1 MFDDANRVG
10 VEIQK
15 SINIKY
21 KEEILKIKQAIE
33 DAKESMNFKFF
44 VRGPISQKVIQELET
59 ANYIVEVH
67 ESHINVEIPKPDYNV

>member
-1 MFDDANRVG
+1 MFEDANRIG

-15 SINIKY
+15 NINIKY

-33 DAKESMNFKFF
+33 DAKENMNFKFF
-44 VRGPISQKVIQELET
+44 VRGSISQKVIQELET

-67 ESHINVEIPKPDYNV
+67 ENYINVEIPKPDYNV